1 MDIKDFLIAIR
12 RHWLTFIIVPW
23 LLGSL
28 GFGLGSVRTKQYSAT
43 ATVLLRLDNPS
54 DILQSP
60 NVGNSK
66 VVDSSAASSYVQ
78 TQLGVITGR
87 TVLEAALST
96 VKDSKFDYDKLKRS
110 IKAVQRGQ
118 TTLVD
123 IVATAA
129 DPKKARDNANAVVS
143 AYATNRENASVR
155 GLKDALS
162 RVKDQLNTL
171 QTDLGKLATTTEK
184 VSPLAQARLDAS
196 TVQFQELF
204 NRQQKLEIDLQLQQG
219 GTEIVSKAELPKEPS
234 SVSPLSL
241 AVTLGFLGLILAGA
255 IAIVRSRLDAS
266 IRTAEDVASAT
277 SSPVLT
283 VVPESADHNDADA
296 LELLTHPFAPFS
308 EAVRGL
314 RTAIQFQS
322 FSDPVKSIVVTSTSP
337 GEGKTTVAA
346 NLAAAHAQTG
356 KRVLLVAADLRRPR
370 LDELFGID
378 PKSEGLSDLV
388 MSLHIAQTRGD
399 STNVILETD
408 LLRVITG
415 TECQGLDLLP
425 SGTVPPNPNELLG
438 SDAMGVLIN
447 HVVSLYDVIVFDSPP
462 VGVVSD
468 AMLVARLADGVLV
481 VVGSGMTD
489 TGHLTRTTHKV
500 ESAGLRLVGV
510 VVNRAAAS
518 SGEDGAY
525 GVYGRSLAAKRR
537 TPSKARTA
545 QRQGPSIADARRASL
560 HPERNG
566 VHHEVIDNLQTELD
580 NKDSCP
586 VDVAEPHVAET
597 SNSVG

>member
-1 MDIKDFLIAIR
+1 MAIR

-28 GFGLGSVRTKQYSAT
+28 GFGVGSIREKQYSAT
-43 ATVLLRLDNPS
+43 ATVLLRLDDPS

-60 NVGNSK
+60 TAGNSK
-66 VVDSSAASSYVQ
+66 LVDSSAAGSYVQ

-96 VKDSKFDYDKLKRS
+96 VKDPKFDYDGLKRAV
-110 IKAVQRGQ
+110 KATQRGQ

-123 IVATAA
+123 IVATATE
-129 DPKKARDNANAVVS
+129 PTKARDIANAVVS
-143 AYATNRENASVR
+143 AYAANRHDASVR
-155 GLKDALS
+155 GLKEALS
-162 RVKDQLNTL
+162 RVKDQLDTL
-171 QTDLGKLATTTEK
+171 QSDLGKLATTTEK
-184 VSPLAQARLDAS
+184 ISPLAQARLAAS

-219 GTEIVSKAELPKEPS
+219 GTELVSMAELPQDPS
-234 SVSPLSL
+234 SVSPISL
-241 AVTLGFLGLILAGA
+241 AITLGFLGLILAGA

-266 IRTAEDVASAT
+266 IRTADDVASAT
-277 SSPVLT
+277 SSPVLS

-388 MSLHIAQTRGD
+388 MSLHIAHTRGE
-399 STNVILETD
+399 STKSILETD
-408 LLRVITG
+408 LQRVITG

-425 SGTVPPNPNELLG
+425 SGTIPPNPNELLG
-438 SDAMGVLIN
+438 SDAMGLLMDYVLA
-447 HVVSLYDVIVFDSPP
+447 LYDVIVFDSPP
-462 VGVVSD
+462 VGIVSD
-468 AMLVARLADGVLV
+468 SMLVARLADGVIV

-489 TGHLTRTTHKV
+489 AGHLTRTTHKV

-510 VVNRAAAS
+510 VVNLAAAS

-525 GVYGRSLAAKRR
+525 GMYGRSQGPKRR
-537 TPSKARTA
+537 TRRPARNA
-545 QRQGPSIADARRASL
+545 QRQGPSIDEARRASM
-560 HPERNG
+560 HPDRNG
-566 VHHEVIDNLQTELD
+566 VHHEVLDKLQHEFD
-580 NKDSCP
+580 DKGSFP
-586 VDVAEPHVAET
+586 PEGVEPHTAET